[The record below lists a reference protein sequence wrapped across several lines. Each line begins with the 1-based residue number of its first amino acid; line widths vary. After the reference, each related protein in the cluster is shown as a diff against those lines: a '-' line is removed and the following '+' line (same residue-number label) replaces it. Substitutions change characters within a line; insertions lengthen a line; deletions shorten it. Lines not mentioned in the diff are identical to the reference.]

1 MPTLDQRGIL
11 IDSEPQFFALVCD
24 QYALV
29 ISYQTREERLLSCF
43 KMIKSFHPY
52 QSSSIIVLFGGQ

>member
-11 IDSEPQFFALVCD
+11 FDSEPQFFALVCG

-29 ISYQTREERLLSCF
+29 ISYQTREEAT
-43 KMIKSFHPY
+43 
-52 QSSSIIVLFGGQ
+52 